1 MLASPFY
8 LHTWKKFVD
17 EGVLDS
23 NRINE
28 RISESWHRCKQAN
41 VNPHMNKGQKILSS
55 NFFQDQK
62 KKSEIF
68 LDIAIPQL
76 QNMRRTIDELQMM
89 ALLIDPD
96 GYVLSLSGN
105 QQTLKRAKHINF
117 IEGVKWTEAAVGTNA
132 IGTALQIEEAIMIS
146 GTEHY
151 SVASHSWSCAA
162 APIHNDDGKLIGVL
176 DFSCPIEFSHPY
188 MLGMVTS
195 IAHAIERECS
205 IRVHQNELHLI
216 HRFLDVIDSDEQ
228 VVICNHRDVIVSA
241 SKKVR
246 ERVSNWSRMK
256 LEDLMQNGLKP
267 KLEVPIYSNDRM
279 IGKCIYVKENK
290 QGNVFSTS
298 PFINGVTFP
307 GVIGTSNAFQH
318 TLEEIKLVSPTD
330 ASVYVCGE
338 TGVGKEYVARA
349 IHENSSR
356 KNGPF
361 IAVNCGSLPK
371 ELMESELFG
380 YAEGAFTGA
389 RRQGYK
395 GKFEQA
401 DGGTIFLDEIG
412 EVPPEMQVALLRVL
426 QERIVTPI
434 GSSKEVPVNIR
445 IITATH
451 KDLLRL
457 VEEGKFRQDLYYRLH
472 VYPLYVPSLIERKED
487 IPYFI
492 QDFCR
497 RKNWNVVFPK
507 NICNQLS
514 QHAWPGNIRELLN
527 VLERIYILSQGREI
541 CGKQI
546 SFLLQT
552 MMGNQNQLELQ
563 AENKT
568 EHTLNFREKIQRD
581 SMIEALEKTN
591 GNVSLASKLLD
602 VPRSTFYK
610 RMQKYKLKS
619 RFL

>member
-8 LHTWKKFVD
+8 LHTWKKFID

-23 NRINE
+23 NRMNE

-55 NFFQDQK
+55 NIFQDQK

-76 QNMRRTIDELQMM
+76 QNMRKTIDELQMM

-256 LEDLMQNGLKP
+256 LEDLMQHGLKP
-267 KLEVPIYSNDRM
+267 KLEVPVYSNDRM
-279 IGKCIYVKENK
+279 IGKCIYVQENK
-290 QGNVFSTS
+290 QGNLFSAS
-298 PFINGVTFP
+298 PFINGITFP

-349 IHENSSR
+349 IHENSPR

-426 QERIVTPI
+426 QERTVTPI

-492 QDFCR
+492 QDFCE

-507 NICNQLS
+507 SICNQFS
-514 QHAWPGNIRELLN
+514 QHTWPGNIRELLN

-541 CGKQI
+541 CEKQI

-552 MMGNQNQLELQ
+552 MMGNQHQLALQ
-563 AENKT
+563 TENKT

-591 GNVSLASKLLD
+591 GNVSLAAKLLD

-610 RMQKYKLKS
+610 RMQKYKL
-619 RFL
+619 

>member
-28 RISESWHRCKQAN
+28 RISESWYRCKQAN

-55 NFFQDQK
+55 NIFQDQK

-68 LDIAIPQL
+68 LDIAIPQI
-76 QNMRRTIDELQMM
+76 QNMRKTIDELQMM

-132 IGTALQIEEAIMIS
+132 IGTALEIEEAIMIS

-162 APIHNDDGKLIGVL
+162 SPIHNDDGKLIGVL

-241 SKKVR
+241 SKRVR
-246 ERVSNWSRMK
+246 ERVCNWSRMK
-256 LEDLMQNGLKP
+256 LEDLIYNGLKS
-267 KLEVPIYSNDRM
+267 KLEVPVYSNDRM
-279 IGKCIYVKENK
+279 IGKCIYLKENK
-290 QGNVFSTS
+290 QANLFSNF
-298 PFINGVTFP
+298 PFINGITFP
-307 GVIGTSNAFQH
+307 GVIGTSSVFQH

-349 IHENSSR
+349 IHENSLR

-412 EVPPEMQVALLRVL
+412 EVPPEMQVTLLRVL
-426 QERIVTPI
+426 QERTVTPI

-492 QDFCR
+492 QHFCE
-497 RKNWNVVFPK
+497 RKDWNVVFPK
-507 NICNQLS
+507 SICNQFS
-514 QHAWPGNIRELLN
+514 QHTWPGNIRELLN

-541 CGKQI
+541 CEKQI

-552 MMGNQNQLELQ
+552 MMGNQHQLELQ

-591 GNVSLASKLLD
+591 GNVSLAAKLLD

-610 RMQKYKLKS
+610 RMQKFRL
-619 RFL
+619 

>member
-8 LHTWKKFVD
+8 LHTWKKFID

-28 RISESWHRCKQAN
+28 RISESWYRCKQAN
-41 VNPHMNKGQKILSS
+41 VNPHMSKGQKISSS
-55 NFFQDQK
+55 NFFQEQK

-68 LDIAIPQL
+68 LDIALPQI
-76 QNMRRTIDELQMM
+76 QNMRKTIDELQMM

-105 QQTLKRAKHINF
+105 KQTLKRAKHINF

-132 IGTALQIEEAIMIS
+132 IGTALEIEEAIMIS

-151 SVASHSWSCAA
+151 SVVSHSWSCAA

-176 DFSCPIEFSHPY
+176 NFSCPIEFSHPY

-195 IAHAIERECS
+195 MAHAIERECS

-241 SKKVR
+241 SKSVR
-246 ERVSNWSRMK
+246 ERINNWSRMK
-256 LEDLMQNGLKP
+256 LEELMHHGLET
-267 KLEVPIYSNDRM
+267 KLEIPVYSNERM
-279 IGKCIYVKENK
+279 IGKCMYLKENK
-290 QGNVFSTS
+290 QMNTYSALTFIKGITFS
-298 PFINGVTFP
+298 GVT
-307 GVIGTSNAFQH
+307 GTSRAFQH

-349 IHENSSR
+349 IHENSPR
-356 KNGPF
+356 KDGPF

-401 DGGTIFLDEIG
+401 NGGTLFLDEIG

-426 QERIVTPI
+426 QERTITPI
-434 GSSKEVPVNIR
+434 GSSKLVPVNIR

-492 QDFCR
+492 QHFCE

-507 NICNQLS
+507 SIYNQFL
-514 QHAWPGNIRELLN
+514 QHTWPGNIRELVN

-541 CGKQI
+541 CEKQVA
-546 SFLLQT
+546 FLLQT
-552 MMGNQNQLELQ
+552 MRGNQQQLELQ
-563 AENKT
+563 VENKT
-568 EHTLNFREKIQRD
+568 EHTLHFREKIQRD
-581 SMIEALEKTN
+581 SMIEALQKTN
-591 GNVSLASKLLD
+591 GNVSLAAKLLN

-610 RMQKYKLKS
+610 RMQKYKL
-619 RFL
+619 

>member
-23 NRINE
+23 NRMNE

-55 NFFQDQK
+55 NIFQDQK
-62 KKSEIF
+62 KKSQIF

-76 QNMRRTIDELQMM
+76 QNMRKTIDELQMM

-188 MLGMVTS
+188 MLGIVAS
-195 IAHAIERECS
+195 IAHVIERECS

-256 LEDLMQNGLKP
+256 LEDLMQHGLKP
-267 KLEVPIYSNDRM
+267 KLEVPVYSNDRM
-279 IGKCIYVKENK
+279 IGKCIYVQENK
-290 QGNVFSTS
+290 QGNLFSTY
-298 PFINGVTFP
+298 PFINGITFP
-307 GVIGTSNAFQH
+307 GVIGTSSVFQH

-349 IHENSSR
+349 IHENSPR

-426 QERIVTPI
+426 QERTVTPI

-457 VEEGKFRQDLYYRLH
+457 VEDGKFRQDLYYRLH

-492 QDFCR
+492 QHFCE
-497 RKNWNVVFPK
+497 RKDWNVVFPK
-507 NICNQLS
+507 SICNQFS
-514 QHAWPGNIRELLN
+514 QHTWPGNIRELLN

-541 CGKQI
+541 CEKQI

-552 MMGNQNQLELQ
+552 MMGNQHQLELQ

-591 GNVSLASKLLD
+591 GNVSLAAKLLD

-610 RMQKYKLKS
+610 RMQKFRL
-619 RFL
+619 

>member
-8 LHTWKKFVD
+8 LHAWKKFVN

-23 NRINE
+23 NRINQ

-41 VNPHMNKGQKILSS
+41 VNPHMNKGQKVLSS
-55 NFFQDQK
+55 NIFREQK

-68 LDIAIPQL
+68 LDIALPQI
-76 QNMRRTIDELQMM
+76 QNLRKTIDELQMM
-89 ALLIDPD
+89 ALLIDSD

-105 QQTLKRAKHINF
+105 KQTLKRAKHINF

-132 IGTALQIEEAIMIS
+132 IGTALEIEEAIMIS

-162 APIHNDDGKLIGVL
+162 APIHNDDGKLIGIL

-241 SKKVR
+241 SKSVR
-246 ERVSNWSRMK
+246 ERVTNWSRMK
-256 LEDLMQNGLKP
+256 LEDLVHHGLET
-267 KLEVPIYSNDRM
+267 KLEIPVYSNERM
-279 IGKCIYVKENK
+279 IGKCMYLKENK
-290 QGNVFSTS
+290 QMNTYSAFT
-298 PFINGVTFP
+298 FIKGITFP
-307 GVIGTSNAFQH
+307 GVTGTSKAFQH

-330 ASVYVCGE
+330 VSVYVCGE

-349 IHENSSR
+349 IHENSPR
-356 KNGPF
+356 KDGPF

-371 ELMESELFG
+371 ELIESELFG

-401 DGGTIFLDEIG
+401 NGGTLFLDEIG

-426 QERIVTPI
+426 QERTITPI

-492 QDFCR
+492 QHFCEQ
-497 RKNWNVVFPK
+497 KNWNVVFPK
-507 NICNQLS
+507 SICNQFL
-514 QHAWPGNIRELLN
+514 QHTWPGNIRELVN
-527 VLERIYILSQGREI
+527 ALERIYILSQGREI
-541 CGKQI
+541 CEKQVA
-546 SFLLQT
+546 LLIQT
-552 MMGNQNQLELQ
+552 MMGNQQQLELQ
-563 AENKT
+563 VKNKT
-568 EHTLNFREKIQRD
+568 EHTLNFREKIKRD
-581 SMIEALEKTN
+581 SMIEALQKTN
-591 GNVSLASKLLD
+591 GNVSLAAKLLD

-610 RMQKYKLKS
+610 RMQKYKL
-619 RFL
+619 

>member
-8 LHTWKKFVD
+8 LHTWKKFVN

-23 NRINE
+23 NRINQ

-55 NFFQDQK
+55 NIFQEQK

-68 LDIAIPQL
+68 LDIALPQI
-76 QNMRRTIDELQMM
+76 QNMRKTIDELQMM

-105 QQTLKRAKHINF
+105 KQTLKRAKHINF
-117 IEGVKWTEAAVGTNA
+117 IEGVKWTESAVGTNA
-132 IGTALQIEEAIMIS
+132 IGTALEIEEAIMIS

-151 SVASHSWSCAA
+151 TVASHSWSCAA

-241 SKKVR
+241 SKSVR
-246 ERVSNWSRMK
+246 ERINNWSRMK
-256 LEDLMQNGLKP
+256 LEELMHHGLET
-267 KLEVPIYSNDRM
+267 KLEIPVYSNERM
-279 IGKCIYVKENK
+279 IGKCMYLKENK
-290 QGNVFSTS
+290 QMNTYSALTFIKGITFS
-298 PFINGVTFP
+298 GVT
-307 GVIGTSNAFQH
+307 GTSRAFQH

-349 IHENSSR
+349 IHENSPR
-356 KNGPF
+356 KDGPF

-380 YAEGAFTGA
+380 YTEGAFTGA

-401 DGGTIFLDEIG
+401 NGGTLFLDEIG

-426 QERIVTPI
+426 QERTITPI
-434 GSSKEVPVNIR
+434 GSSKLVPVNIR

-492 QDFCR
+492 QHFCE

-507 NICNQLS
+507 SIYNQFL
-514 QHAWPGNIRELLN
+514 QHTWPGNIRELVN

-541 CGKQI
+541 CEKQVA
-546 SFLLQT
+546 FLLQT
-552 MMGNQNQLELQ
+552 MRGNQQQLELQ
-563 AENKT
+563 VENKT
-568 EHTLNFREKIQRD
+568 EHTLNFRKKIQRD
-581 SMIEALEKTN
+581 SMIEALQKTN
-591 GNVSLASKLLD
+591 GNVSLAAKLLN

-610 RMQKYKLKS
+610 RMQKYKL
-619 RFL
+619 

>member
-23 NRINE
+23 KRMNE

-55 NFFQDQK
+55 NIFQDQK

-76 QNMRRTIDELQMM
+76 QNMRKTIDELQMM

-216 HRFLDVIDSDEQ
+216 HRYLNVIDSDEQ

-256 LEDLMQNGLKP
+256 LEDLMQHGLKP
-267 KLEVPIYSNDRM
+267 KLEVPVYSNDRM
-279 IGKCIYVKENK
+279 IGKCIYVQENK

-298 PFINGVTFP
+298 TFINGITFP

-349 IHENSSR
+349 IHENSPR

-389 RRQGYK
+389 RRRGYK

-426 QERIVTPI
+426 QERTVTPI

-492 QDFCR
+492 QDFCE

-507 NICNQLS
+507 SICNQFS
-514 QHAWPGNIRELLN
+514 QHKWPGNIRELLN
-527 VLERIYILSQGREI
+527 VLERIYILSQGSEI
-541 CGKQI
+541 CEKQI

-552 MMGNQNQLELQ
+552 MMGNPHQLALQ

-591 GNVSLASKLLD
+591 GNVSLAAKLLD

-610 RMQKYKLKS
+610 RMQKYKL
-619 RFL
+619 

>member
-28 RISESWHRCKQAN
+28 RISESWYRCKQAN

-55 NFFQDQK
+55 NIFQDQK

-68 LDIAIPQL
+68 LDIAIPHI
-76 QNMRRTIDELQMM
+76 QNMRKTIDELQMM

-105 QQTLKRAKHINF
+105 KQTLQRAKQINF

-132 IGTALQIEEAIMIS
+132 IGTALEIEEAIMIS

-241 SKKVR
+241 SKRVR
-246 ERVSNWSRMK
+246 ERVCNWSRMK
-256 LEDLMQNGLKP
+256 LADLMHYGLKT
-267 KLEVPIYSNDRM
+267 KLEVPVYSNNRM

-290 QGNVFSTS
+290 QVKSFSTS
-298 PFINGVTFP
+298 PFINGITFP
-307 GVIGTSNAFQH
+307 GVIGTSSAFQH

-349 IHENSSR
+349 IHENSPR

-412 EVPPEMQVALLRVL
+412 EVPPEMQIALLRVL
-426 QERIVTPI
+426 QERTVTPI

-492 QDFCR
+492 QQFCE
-497 RKNWNVVFPK
+497 RKNWNIVFPK
-507 NICNQLS
+507 SICNQFAL
-514 QHAWPGNIRELLN
+514 HTWPGNIRELLN

-541 CGKQI
+541 CEKQI

-552 MMGNQNQLELQ
+552 MMGNQHQLELQ
-563 AENKT
+563 TENKT
-568 EHTLNFREKIQRD
+568 ENTLNFREKIQRD

-591 GNVSLASKLLD
+591 GNVSLAAKLLD

-610 RMQKYKLKS
+610 RMQKYKL
-619 RFL
+619 

>member
-8 LHTWKKFVD
+8 LHTWKKFID
-17 EGVLDS
+17 EGVFDS

-28 RISESWHRCKQAN
+28 RISESWHRCRQAN
-41 VNPHMNKGQKILSS
+41 VNPYMNKGQKILSS
-55 NFFQDQK
+55 NVFQEQK

-68 LDIAIPQL
+68 LDIALPQI
-76 QNMRRTIDELQMM
+76 QNMRKTIDELQMI

-105 QQTLKRAKHINF
+105 KQTLKRAKHINF

-132 IGTALQIEEAIMIS
+132 IGTALEIEEAIMIS

-241 SKKVR
+241 SKSVR
-246 ERVSNWSRMK
+246 ERINNWSRMK
-256 LEDLMQNGLKP
+256 LEELMHHGLET
-267 KLEVPIYSNDRM
+267 KLEIPVYSNERM
-279 IGKCIYVKENK
+279 IGKCMYLKKNK
-290 QGNVFSTS
+290 QINTYSAFAFIKGITFS
-298 PFINGVTFP
+298 GVT
-307 GVIGTSNAFQH
+307 GTSKAFQH

-349 IHENSSR
+349 IHENSPR
-356 KNGPF
+356 KDGPF

-380 YAEGAFTGA
+380 YVEGAFTGA

-401 DGGTIFLDEIG
+401 HGGTLFLDEIG

-426 QERIVTPI
+426 QERTITPI

-487 IPYFI
+487 ISYFI
-492 QDFCR
+492 QHFCE

-507 NICNQLS
+507 SICNQFL
-514 QHAWPGNIRELLN
+514 QHTWPGNIRELVN

-541 CGKQI
+541 CEKQVA
-546 SFLLQT
+546 FLLQT
-552 MMGNQNQLELQ
+552 MMGNQQQLELQ
-563 AENKT
+563 VENKT
-568 EHTLNFREKIQRD
+568 EHPLNFREKIQRD
-581 SMIEALEKTN
+581 SMIEVLQKTN
-591 GNVSLASKLLD
+591 GNVSLAAKLLD

-610 RMQKYKLKS
+610 RMQKYKL
-619 RFL
+619 

>member
-28 RISESWHRCKQAN
+28 RISESWYRCKQAN

-55 NFFQDQK
+55 NIFQDQK
-62 KKSEIF
+62 RKSEIF
-68 LDIAIPQL
+68 LDIAIPQI
-76 QNMRRTIDELQMM
+76 QNMRKTIDELQMM

-132 IGTALQIEEAIMIS
+132 IGTALEIEEAIMIS

-162 APIHNDDGKLIGVL
+162 SPIHNDDGKLIGVL

-241 SKKVR
+241 SKRVR
-246 ERVSNWSRMK
+246 ERVCNWSRMK
-256 LEDLMQNGLKP
+256 LEDLIHNGLKS
-267 KLEVPIYSNDRM
+267 KLEVPVYSNDRM
-279 IGKCIYVKENK
+279 IGKCIYLKENK
-290 QGNVFSTS
+290 QANLFSNF
-298 PFINGVTFP
+298 PFINGITFP
-307 GVIGTSNAFQH
+307 GVIGTSSVFQH

-349 IHENSSR
+349 IHENSPR

-412 EVPPEMQVALLRVL
+412 KVPPEMQVALLRVL
-426 QERIVTPI
+426 QERTVTPI

-492 QDFCR
+492 QHFCE
-497 RKNWNVVFPK
+497 RKDWNVVFPK
-507 NICNQLS
+507 SICNQFS
-514 QHAWPGNIRELLN
+514 QHTWPGNIRELLN

-541 CGKQI
+541 CEKQI

-552 MMGNQNQLELQ
+552 MMGNQHQLELQ

-591 GNVSLASKLLD
+591 GNVSLAAKLLD

-610 RMQKYKLKS
+610 RMQKFRL
-619 RFL
+619 

>member
-8 LHTWKKFVD
+8 LHTWKKFVN

-23 NRINE
+23 NRINQ

-55 NFFQDQK
+55 NIFQEQK

-68 LDIAIPQL
+68 LDIALPQI
-76 QNMRRTIDELQMM
+76 QNMRKTIDELQMM

-105 QQTLKRAKHINF
+105 KQTLKRAKHINF
-117 IEGVKWTEAAVGTNA
+117 IEGVKWTESAVGTNA
-132 IGTALQIEEAIMIS
+132 IGTALEIEEAIMIS

-151 SVASHSWSCAA
+151 TVASHSWSCAA
-162 APIHNDDGKLIGVL
+162 APIHNDDGKLIGIL

-228 VVICNHRDVIVSA
+228 VVICNHRDVIISA
-241 SKKVR
+241 SKSVR
-246 ERVSNWSRMK
+246 ERINNWSRMK
-256 LEDLMQNGLKP
+256 LEELMHHGLET
-267 KLEVPIYSNDRM
+267 KLEIPVYSNERM
-279 IGKCIYVKENK
+279 IGKCMYLKENK
-290 QGNVFSTS
+290 QMNTYSALTFIKGITFS
-298 PFINGVTFP
+298 GVT
-307 GVIGTSNAFQH
+307 GTSRAFQH

-349 IHENSSR
+349 IHENSPR
-356 KNGPF
+356 KDGPF

-389 RRQGYK
+389 RHQGYK

-401 DGGTIFLDEIG
+401 NGGTLFLDEIG

-426 QERIVTPI
+426 QERTITPI
-434 GSSKEVPVNIR
+434 GSSKLVPVNIR

-492 QDFCR
+492 QHFCE

-507 NICNQLS
+507 SIYNQFL
-514 QHAWPGNIRELLN
+514 QHTWPGNIRELVN

-541 CGKQI
+541 CEKQVA
-546 SFLLQT
+546 FLLQT
-552 MMGNQNQLELQ
+552 MRGNQQQLELQ
-563 AENKT
+563 VENKT
-568 EHTLNFREKIQRD
+568 EHTLNFRKKIQRD
-581 SMIEALEKTN
+581 SMIEALQKTN
-591 GNVSLASKLLD
+591 GNVSLAAKLLN

-610 RMQKYKLKS
+610 RMQKYKL
-619 RFL
+619 

>member
-8 LHTWKKFVD
+8 LHTWKKFVN

-23 NRINE
+23 NRINQ

-41 VNPHMNKGQKILSS
+41 VNPHMNKGQKVLSS
-55 NFFQDQK
+55 NIFREQK

-68 LDIAIPQL
+68 LDIALPQI
-76 QNMRRTIDELQMM
+76 QNMRKTIDELQMM
-89 ALLIDPD
+89 PLLIDPD

-105 QQTLKRAKHINF
+105 KQTLKRAKHINF

-132 IGTALQIEEAIMIS
+132 IGTALEIEEAIMIS

-195 IAHAIERECS
+195 IVHAIERECS

-241 SKKVR
+241 SKSVR
-246 ERVSNWSRMK
+246 ERVTNWSRMK
-256 LEDLMQNGLKP
+256 LEELVHHGLET
-267 KLEVPIYSNDRM
+267 KLEIPVYSNERM
-279 IGKCIYVKENK
+279 IGKCMYLKENK
-290 QGNVFSTS
+290 QMNTYSAFT
-298 PFINGVTFP
+298 FIKGITFP
-307 GVIGTSNAFQH
+307 GVTGTSKAFQH
-318 TLEEIKLVSPTD
+318 TLEEIKLVSLTD

-349 IHENSSR
+349 IHENSPR
-356 KNGPF
+356 KDGPF

-401 DGGTIFLDEIG
+401 NGGTLFLDEIG

-426 QERIVTPI
+426 QERTITPI

-492 QDFCR
+492 QHFCE

-507 NICNQLS
+507 SICNQFL
-514 QHAWPGNIRELLN
+514 QHTWPGNIRELVN
-527 VLERIYILSQGREI
+527 ALERIYILSQGREI
-541 CGKQI
+541 CEKQVA
-546 SFLLQT
+546 FLIQT
-552 MMGNQNQLELQ
+552 MMGNQQQLELQ
-563 AENKT
+563 VENKT

-581 SMIEALEKTN
+581 SMIEALQKTN
-591 GNVSLASKLLD
+591 GNVSLAAKLLD

-610 RMQKYKLKS
+610 RMQKYKL
-619 RFL
+619 

>member
-1 MLASPFY
+1 
-8 LHTWKKFVD
+8 
-17 EGVLDS
+17 
-23 NRINE
+23 
-28 RISESWHRCKQAN
+28 
-41 VNPHMNKGQKILSS
+41 
-55 NFFQDQK
+55 
-62 KKSEIF
+62 
-68 LDIAIPQL
+68 
-76 QNMRRTIDELQMM
+76 
-89 ALLIDPD
+89 
-96 GYVLSLSGN
+96 
-105 QQTLKRAKHINF
+105 
-117 IEGVKWTEAAVGTNA
+117 
-132 IGTALQIEEAIMIS
+132 
-146 GTEHY
+146 TEHY
-151 SVASHSWSCAA
+151 SIASHSWSCAA

-241 SKKVR
+241 SKSVR

-267 KLEVPIYSNDRM
+267 KLEVPVYSKDRM

-298 PFINGVTFP
+298 PFINGITFP
-307 GVIGTSNAFQH
+307 GVIGTSNVFQH

-349 IHENSSR
+349 IHENSPR

-426 QERIVTPI
+426 QERTVTPI

-472 VYPLYVPSLIERKED
+472 VYPLYVPTLIERKED

-492 QDFCR
+492 KHFCEQ
-497 RKNWNVVFPK
+497 KNWNVVFPK
-507 NICNQLS
+507 SICNQFY
-514 QHAWPGNIRELLN
+514 QHTWPGNIRELIN
-527 VLERIYILSQGREI
+527 ALERIYILSQGREI
-541 CGKQI
+541 YEKQI

-552 MMGNQNQLELQ
+552 MIGNQHQLALQ
-563 AENKT
+563 VENKP

-591 GNVSLASKLLD
+591 GNVSLAAKLLD

-610 RMQKYKLKS
+610 RMQKYKL
-619 RFL
+619 

>member
-8 LHTWKKFVD
+8 LHTWKKFIN

-68 LDIAIPQL
+68 LDIAIPQI
-76 QNMRRTIDELQMM
+76 QNMRKTIDELQMM

-105 QQTLKRAKHINF
+105 KQTLKRAKHINF
-117 IEGVKWTEAAVGTNA
+117 IEGVKWTEEAVGTNA
-132 IGTALQIEEAIMIS
+132 IGTALEIEEAIMIS

-151 SVASHSWSCAA
+151 SVVSHSWSCAA

-188 MLGMVTS
+188 LLGMVTS

-241 SKKVR
+241 SKSVR
-246 ERVSNWSRMK
+246 ERINNWSRMK
-256 LEDLMQNGLKP
+256 LEELMHHGLET
-267 KLEVPIYSNDRM
+267 KLEIPVYSNERM
-279 IGKCIYVKENK
+279 IGKCMYLKENE
-290 QGNVFSTS
+290 QMNTYSALT
-298 PFINGVTFP
+298 FIKGITFP
-307 GVIGTSNAFQH
+307 GVTGTSRAFQH

-349 IHENSSR
+349 IHENSPR
-356 KNGPF
+356 KDGPF

-371 ELMESELFG
+371 ELIESELFG

-401 DGGTIFLDEIG
+401 NGGTLFLDEIG
-412 EVPPEMQVALLRVL
+412 EVPPEMQIALLRVL
-426 QERIVTPI
+426 QERTITPI

-492 QDFCR
+492 QHFCE

-507 NICNQLS
+507 SICNQFI
-514 QHAWPGNIRELLN
+514 QHTWPGNIRELVN
-527 VLERIYILSQGREI
+527 ALERIYILSQGREI
-541 CGKQI
+541 CEKQVA
-546 SFLLQT
+546 LLIQT
-552 MMGNQNQLELQ
+552 MMGNQQQLELQ
-563 AENKT
+563 VENKT

-581 SMIEALEKTN
+581 SMIEALQKTN
-591 GNVSLASKLLD
+591 GNVSLAAKLLD

-610 RMQKYKLKS
+610 RMQKYKL
-619 RFL
+619 

>member
-8 LHTWKKFVD
+8 LHTWKKFID
-17 EGVLDS
+17 KGVLDS

-55 NFFQDQK
+55 NIFQEQK

-68 LDIAIPQL
+68 LDIALPQI
-76 QNMRRTIDELQMM
+76 QNMRKTIDELQMM

-105 QQTLKRAKHINF
+105 KQTLKRAKHINF

-132 IGTALQIEEAIMIS
+132 IGTALEIEEAIMIS

-241 SKKVR
+241 SKSVR
-246 ERVSNWSRMK
+246 ERVTNWSRMK
-256 LEDLMQNGLKP
+256 LEDLMRYGLET
-267 KLEVPIYSNDRM
+267 KLEIPVYSNERM
-279 IGKCIYVKENK
+279 IGKCMYLKENK
-290 QGNVFSTS
+290 QMNTYSAFTFIKGITFS
-298 PFINGVTFP
+298 GVT
-307 GVIGTSNAFQH
+307 GTSKAFQH

-349 IHENSSR
+349 IHENSPR
-356 KNGPF
+356 KDGPF

-401 DGGTIFLDEIG
+401 NGGTLFLDEIG
-412 EVPPEMQVALLRVL
+412 EVPSEMQVALLRVL
-426 QERIVTPI
+426 QERTITPI

-472 VYPLYVPSLIERKED
+472 VYPLYVPSLLERKED

-492 QDFCR
+492 QHFCE

-507 NICNQLS
+507 SICNQFL
-514 QHAWPGNIRELLN
+514 QHTWPGNIRELVN

-541 CGKQI
+541 CEKQVA
-546 SFLLQT
+546 FLLQT
-552 MMGNQNQLELQ
+552 MMGNQQQLELQ
-563 AENKT
+563 VEIKT

-581 SMIEALEKTN
+581 SMIEALQKTN
-591 GNVSLASKLLD
+591 GNVSLAVKLLD

-610 RMQKYKLKS
+610 RMQKFNL
-619 RFL
+619 

>member
-8 LHTWKKFVD
+8 LHTWKKFVN

-23 NRINE
+23 NRINQ

-41 VNPHMNKGQKILSS
+41 VNPHMNKGQKVLSS
-55 NFFQDQK
+55 NIFREQK

-68 LDIAIPQL
+68 LDIALPQI
-76 QNMRRTIDELQMM
+76 QNMRKTIDELQMM

-105 QQTLKRAKHINF
+105 KQTLKRAKHINF

-132 IGTALQIEEAIMIS
+132 IGTALEIEEAIMIS

-151 SVASHSWSCAA
+151 SVVSHSWSCAA
-162 APIHNDDGKLIGVL
+162 APIHNDDGKLIGIL

-241 SKKVR
+241 SKSVR
-246 ERVSNWSRMK
+246 ERVTNWSRMK
-256 LEDLMQNGLKP
+256 LEDLVHHGLET
-267 KLEVPIYSNDRM
+267 KLEIPVYSNERM
-279 IGKCIYVKENK
+279 IGKCMYLKENK
-290 QGNVFSTS
+290 QMNTYSAFT
-298 PFINGVTFP
+298 FIKGITFP
-307 GVIGTSNAFQH
+307 GVTGTSKAFQH

-349 IHENSSR
+349 IHENSPR
-356 KNGPF
+356 KDGPF

-401 DGGTIFLDEIG
+401 NGGTLFLDEIG

-426 QERIVTPI
+426 QERTITPI

-492 QDFCR
+492 QHFCE

-507 NICNQLS
+507 SICNQFL
-514 QHAWPGNIRELLN
+514 QHTWPGNIRELVN
-527 VLERIYILSQGREI
+527 ALERIYILSQGREI
-541 CGKQI
+541 CEKQVA
-546 SFLLQT
+546 FLIQT
-552 MMGNQNQLELQ
+552 MMGNQQQLELQ
-563 AENKT
+563 VENKT

-591 GNVSLASKLLD
+591 GNVSLAAKLLN

-610 RMQKYKLKS
+610 RMQKYKL
-619 RFL
+619 

>member
-8 LHTWKKFVD
+8 LHTWKKFID

-55 NFFQDQK
+55 HIFREQK
-62 KKSEIF
+62 KKGEIF
-68 LDIAIPQL
+68 LDIALPQI
-76 QNMRRTIDELQMM
+76 QNMRKTIDELQMM

-105 QQTLKRAKHINF
+105 KQTLKRAKHINF

-132 IGTALQIEEAIMIS
+132 IGTALEIEEAIMIS

-241 SKKVR
+241 SKSVR
-246 ERVSNWSRMK
+246 ERVTNWSRMK
-256 LEDLMQNGLKP
+256 LEDLVHHGLET
-267 KLEVPIYSNDRM
+267 KLEIPVYSNERM
-279 IGKCIYVKENK
+279 IGKCMYLKENK
-290 QGNVFSTS
+290 QMNTYSAFT
-298 PFINGVTFP
+298 FIKGITFP
-307 GVIGTSNAFQH
+307 GVTGTSKAFQH

-330 ASVYVCGE
+330 VSVYVCGE

-349 IHENSSR
+349 IHENSPR
-356 KNGPF
+356 KDGPF

-371 ELMESELFG
+371 ELIESELFG

-401 DGGTIFLDEIG
+401 NGGTLFLDEIG

-426 QERIVTPI
+426 QERTITPI

-492 QDFCR
+492 QHFCEQ
-497 RKNWNVVFPK
+497 KNWNVVFPK
-507 NICNQLS
+507 SICNQFL
-514 QHAWPGNIRELLN
+514 QHTWPGNIRELVN
-527 VLERIYILSQGREI
+527 ALERIYILSQGREI
-541 CGKQI
+541 CEKQVA
-546 SFLLQT
+546 LLIQT
-552 MMGNQNQLELQ
+552 MMGNQQQLELQ
-563 AENKT
+563 VENKT

-581 SMIEALEKTN
+581 SMVEALQKTN
-591 GNVSLASKLLD
+591 GNVSLAAKLLD

-610 RMQKYKLKS
+610 RMQKYKL
-619 RFL
+619 

>member
-8 LHTWKKFVD
+8 LHTWKKFVN

-23 NRINE
+23 NRINQ

-55 NFFQDQK
+55 NIFQEQK

-68 LDIAIPQL
+68 LDIALPQI
-76 QNMRRTIDELQMM
+76 QNMRKTIDELQMM

-105 QQTLKRAKHINF
+105 KQTLKRAKHINF
-117 IEGVKWTEAAVGTNA
+117 IEGVKWTESAVGTNA
-132 IGTALQIEEAIMIS
+132 IGTALEIEEAIMIS
-146 GTEHY
+146 GAEHY
-151 SVASHSWSCAA
+151 TVASHSWSCAA

-241 SKKVR
+241 SKSVR
-246 ERVSNWSRMK
+246 ERINNWSRMK
-256 LEDLMQNGLKP
+256 LEELMHHGLET
-267 KLEVPIYSNDRM
+267 KLEIPVYSNERM
-279 IGKCIYVKENK
+279 IGKCMYLKENK
-290 QGNVFSTS
+290 QMNTYSTFT
-298 PFINGVTFP
+298 FIKGITFP
-307 GVIGTSNAFQH
+307 GVTGTSRAFQH

-349 IHENSSR
+349 IHENSPR
-356 KNGPF
+356 KDGPF

-401 DGGTIFLDEIG
+401 NGGTLFLDEIG

-426 QERIVTPI
+426 QERTITPI
-434 GSSKEVPVNIR
+434 GSSKLVPVNIR

-492 QDFCR
+492 QHFCEQ
-497 RKNWNVVFPK
+497 KNWNVVFPK
-507 NICNQLS
+507 SIYNQFL
-514 QHAWPGNIRELLN
+514 QHTWPGNIRELVN

-541 CGKQI
+541 CEKQVD
-546 SFLLQT
+546 FLLQT
-552 MMGNQNQLELQ
+552 MRGNQQQLELQ
-563 AENKT
+563 VENKT
-568 EHTLNFREKIQRD
+568 EHTLHFREKIQRD
-581 SMIEALEKTN
+581 SMIEALQKTN
-591 GNVSLASKLLD
+591 GNVSLAAKLLN

-610 RMQKYKLKS
+610 RMQKYKL
-619 RFL
+619 

>member
-8 LHTWKKFVD
+8 LHTWKKFVN

-23 NRINE
+23 NRINQ

-55 NFFQDQK
+55 NIFQEQK

-68 LDIAIPQL
+68 LDIALPQI
-76 QNMRRTIDELQMM
+76 QNMRKTIDELQMM

-105 QQTLKRAKHINF
+105 KQTLKRAKHINF
-117 IEGVKWTEAAVGTNA
+117 IEGVKWTESAVGTNA
-132 IGTALQIEEAIMIS
+132 IGTALEIEEAIMIS

-151 SVASHSWSCAA
+151 TVASHSWSCAA

-176 DFSCPIEFSHPY
+176 DFSCPIEFLHPY

-228 VVICNHRDVIVSA
+228 VVICNHRDVIISA
-241 SKKVR
+241 SKSVR
-246 ERVSNWSRMK
+246 ERINNWSRMK
-256 LEDLMQNGLKP
+256 LEELMHHGLET
-267 KLEVPIYSNDRM
+267 KLEIPVYSNERI
-279 IGKCIYVKENK
+279 IGKCMYLKENK
-290 QGNVFSTS
+290 QMNTYSALTFIKGITFS
-298 PFINGVTFP
+298 GVT
-307 GVIGTSNAFQH
+307 GTSRAFQH

-330 ASVYVCGE
+330 ATVYVCGE

-349 IHENSSR
+349 IHENSPR
-356 KNGPF
+356 KDGPF

-401 DGGTIFLDEIG
+401 NGGTLFLDEIG

-426 QERIVTPI
+426 QERTITPI
-434 GSSKEVPVNIR
+434 GSSKLVPVNIR

-492 QDFCR
+492 QHFCE

-507 NICNQLS
+507 SIYNQFL
-514 QHAWPGNIRELLN
+514 QHTWPGNIRELVN

-541 CGKQI
+541 CEKQVA
-546 SFLLQT
+546 FLLQT
-552 MMGNQNQLELQ
+552 MRGNQQQLELQ
-563 AENKT
+563 VENKT
-568 EHTLNFREKIQRD
+568 EHTLNFRKKIQRD
-581 SMIEALEKTN
+581 SMIEALQKTN
-591 GNVSLASKLLD
+591 GNVSLAAKLLN

-610 RMQKYKLKS
+610 RMQKYKL
-619 RFL
+619 

>member
-28 RISESWHRCKQAN
+28 RISESWYRCKQAN

-55 NFFQDQK
+55 NIFQDQK

-68 LDIAIPQL
+68 LDIAIPQI
-76 QNMRRTIDELQMM
+76 QNMRKTIDELQMM

-105 QQTLKRAKHINF
+105 KQTLQRAKHINF
-117 IEGVKWTEAAVGTNA
+117 VEGVKWTEAAVGTNA
-132 IGTALQIEEAIMIS
+132 IGTALEIEEAIMIS

-205 IRVHQNELHLI
+205 IRVHQNELQLI

-241 SKKVR
+241 SKRVR
-246 ERVSNWSRMK
+246 ERVCNWSRMK
-256 LEDLMQNGLKP
+256 LADLMHYGLKT
-267 KLEVPIYSNDRM
+267 KLEVPVYSNNRM

-290 QGNVFSTS
+290 QGNLFSTV
-298 PFINGVTFP
+298 PLINGITFP
-307 GVIGTSNAFQH
+307 GVIGTSSAFQH

-349 IHENSSR
+349 IHENSPR
-356 KNGPF
+356 KDGPF

-426 QERIVTPI
+426 QERTVTPI

-472 VYPLYVPSLIERKED
+472 VYPLYVPTLIERKED

-492 QDFCR
+492 KHFCEQ
-497 RKNWNVVFPK
+497 KNWNVVFPK
-507 NICNQLS
+507 SICNQFY
-514 QHAWPGNIRELLN
+514 QHTWPGNIRELLN
-527 VLERIYILSQGREI
+527 VLERIYILSQGQEI
-541 CGKQI
+541 CEKQI

-552 MMGNQNQLELQ
+552 MMGNQHQLALQ
-563 AENKT
+563 AENKI
-568 EHTLNFREKIQRD
+568 ENTLNFRERIQRD

-591 GNVSLASKLLD
+591 GNVSLAAKLLD

-610 RMQKYKLKS
+610 RMQKYKL
-619 RFL
+619 

>member
-17 EGVLDS
+17 EGILDS
-23 NRINE
+23 DRMNQ

-41 VNPHMNKGQKILSS
+41 VNPHMNKGQNILTSVV
-55 NFFQDQK
+55 FQDQK
-62 KKSEIF
+62 QKSEIF
-68 LDIAIPQL
+68 LDIALPHL
-76 QNMRRTIDELQMM
+76 QNMKKTIDELQMM

-105 QQTLKRAKHINF
+105 KQTLKRAKHINF

-132 IGTALQIEEAIMIS
+132 IGTALAIEEAIMIT

-195 IAHAIERECS
+195 ITHAIERECS
-205 IRVHQNELHLI
+205 IQIHQNELHLI

-241 SKKVR
+241 SKSVR

-256 LEDLMQNGLKP
+256 LENLMQNGLKT
-267 KLEVPIYSNDRM
+267 KLEIPVYSNDRL
-279 IGKCIYVKENK
+279 IGKCIYLKGNK
-290 QGNVFSTS
+290 QTNLYSTFPLMKGIS
-298 PFINGVTFP
+298 FP
-307 GVIGTSNAFQH
+307 GVIGTSNLFQH

-349 IHENSSR
+349 IHENSPR
-356 KNGPF
+356 KGGPF

-401 DGGTIFLDEIG
+401 EGGTIFLDEIG
-412 EVPPEMQVALLRVL
+412 EVPPEMQIALLRVL

-434 GSSKEVPVNIR
+434 GSSKEIPVNIR
-445 IITATH
+445 VITATH

-457 VEEGKFRQDLYYRLH
+457 VEEGEFRQDLYYRLH
-472 VYPLYVPSLIERKED
+472 VYPIYVPSLSERKED

-492 QDFCR
+492 QDFCE
-497 RKNWNVVFPK
+497 RKQWNIQFPAS
-507 NICNQLS
+507 IIIQFT
-514 QHAWPGNIRELLN
+514 QHKWPGNIRELLN

-541 CGKQI
+541 CEKQI

-563 AENKT
+563 TENKE
-568 EHTLNFREKIQRD
+568 EHTLNFREKVQRD
-581 SMIEALEKTN
+581 SMMEALQKTN
-591 GNVSLASKLLD
+591 GNVSLAAKLLD

-610 RMQKYKLKS
+610 RMQKFKL
-619 RFL
+619 

>member
-55 NFFQDQK
+55 NIFQDQK

-76 QNMRRTIDELQMM
+76 QNMRKTIDELQMM

-256 LEDLMQNGLKP
+256 LEDLMQHGLKP
-267 KLEVPIYSNDRM
+267 KLEVPVYSNDRM

-298 PFINGVTFP
+298 PFINGITFP

-349 IHENSSR
+349 IHENSPR

-426 QERIVTPI
+426 QERTVTPI

-492 QDFCR
+492 QDFCE

-507 NICNQLS
+507 SICNQFS
-514 QHAWPGNIRELLN
+514 QHTWPGNIRELLN
-527 VLERIYILSQGREI
+527 VVERIYILSQGREI
-541 CGKQI
+541 CEKQI

-552 MMGNQNQLELQ
+552 MMENQHQLALQ
-563 AENKT
+563 TENKT

-591 GNVSLASKLLD
+591 GNVSLAAKLLD

-610 RMQKYKLKS
+610 RMQKYKL
-619 RFL
+619 

>member
-8 LHTWKKFVD
+8 LHTWKKFID
-17 EGVLDS
+17 EGVFDS

-28 RISESWHRCKQAN
+28 RISESWHRCRQAN
-41 VNPHMNKGQKILSS
+41 VNPYMNKGQKILSS

-68 LDIAIPQL
+68 LDIALPQI
-76 QNMRRTIDELQMM
+76 QNMRKTIDELQMM

-105 QQTLKRAKHINF
+105 KQTLKRAKHINF

-132 IGTALQIEEAIMIS
+132 IGTALEIEEAIMIS

-241 SKKVR
+241 SKSVR
-246 ERVSNWSRMK
+246 ERINNWSRMK
-256 LEDLMQNGLKP
+256 LEELMHHGLET
-267 KLEVPIYSNDRM
+267 KLEIPVYSNERM
-279 IGKCIYVKENK
+279 IGKCMYLKKNK
-290 QGNVFSTS
+290 QINTYSAFAFIKGITFS
-298 PFINGVTFP
+298 GVT
-307 GVIGTSNAFQH
+307 GTSKAFQH

-349 IHENSSR
+349 IHENSPR
-356 KNGPF
+356 KDGPF

-380 YAEGAFTGA
+380 YVEGAFTGA

-401 DGGTIFLDEIG
+401 HGGTLFLDEIG

-426 QERIVTPI
+426 QERTITPI

-487 IPYFI
+487 ISYFI
-492 QDFCR
+492 QHFCE

-507 NICNQLS
+507 SICNQFL
-514 QHAWPGNIRELLN
+514 QHTWPGNIRELVN

-541 CGKQI
+541 CEKQVA
-546 SFLLQT
+546 FLLQT
-552 MMGNQNQLELQ
+552 MMGNQQQLELQ
-563 AENKT
+563 VENKT
-568 EHTLNFREKIQRD
+568 EHPLNFREKIQRD
-581 SMIEALEKTN
+581 SMIEVLQKTN
-591 GNVSLASKLLD
+591 GNVSLAAKLLD

-610 RMQKYKLKS
+610 RMQKYKL
-619 RFL
+619 

>member
-8 LHTWKKFVD
+8 LHTWKKFVN

-23 NRINE
+23 NRINQ

-55 NFFQDQK
+55 NIFQEQK

-68 LDIAIPQL
+68 LDIALPQI
-76 QNMRRTIDELQMM
+76 QNMRKTIDELQMM

-105 QQTLKRAKHINF
+105 KQTLKRAKHINF
-117 IEGVKWTEAAVGTNA
+117 IEGVKWTESAVGTNA
-132 IGTALQIEEAIMIS
+132 IGTALEIEEAIMIS

-151 SVASHSWSCAA
+151 TVASHSWSCAA

-228 VVICNHRDVIVSA
+228 VVICNHRDVIISA
-241 SKKVR
+241 SKSVR
-246 ERVSNWSRMK
+246 ERINNWSRMK
-256 LEDLMQNGLKP
+256 LEELMHHGLET
-267 KLEVPIYSNDRM
+267 KLEIPVYSNERM
-279 IGKCIYVKENK
+279 NGKCMYLKENK
-290 QGNVFSTS
+290 QMNTYSALTFIKGITFS
-298 PFINGVTFP
+298 GVT
-307 GVIGTSNAFQH
+307 GTSRAFQH

-349 IHENSSR
+349 IHENSPR
-356 KNGPF
+356 KDGPF

-401 DGGTIFLDEIG
+401 NGGTLFLDEIG

-426 QERIVTPI
+426 QERTITPI
-434 GSSKEVPVNIR
+434 GSSKLVPVNIR

-492 QDFCR
+492 QHFCE

-507 NICNQLS
+507 SIYNQFL
-514 QHAWPGNIRELLN
+514 QHTWPGNIRELVN

-541 CGKQI
+541 CEKQVD
-546 SFLLQT
+546 FLLQT
-552 MMGNQNQLELQ
+552 MRGNQQQLELQ
-563 AENKT
+563 VENKT
-568 EHTLNFREKIQRD
+568 EHTLNFRKKIQRD
-581 SMIEALEKTN
+581 SMIEALQKTN
-591 GNVSLASKLLD
+591 GNVSLAAKLLN

-610 RMQKYKLKS
+610 RMQKYKL
-619 RFL
+619 

>member
-8 LHTWKKFVD
+8 LHTWKKFID
-17 EGVLDS
+17 EGVFDS

-28 RISESWHRCKQAN
+28 RISESWHRCRQAN
-41 VNPHMNKGQKILSS
+41 VNPYMNKGQKILSS
-55 NFFQDQK
+55 NVFQEQK

-68 LDIAIPQL
+68 LDIALPQI
-76 QNMRRTIDELQMM
+76 QNMRKTIDELQMM
-89 ALLIDPD
+89 ALLNDPD

-105 QQTLKRAKHINF
+105 KQTLKRAKHINF

-132 IGTALQIEEAIMIS
+132 IGTALEIEEAIMIS

-241 SKKVR
+241 SKSVR
-246 ERVSNWSRMK
+246 ERINNWSRMK
-256 LEDLMQNGLKP
+256 LEELMHHGLET
-267 KLEVPIYSNDRM
+267 KLEIPVYSNERM
-279 IGKCIYVKENK
+279 IGKCMYLKKNK
-290 QGNVFSTS
+290 QINTYSAFAFIKGITFS
-298 PFINGVTFP
+298 GVT
-307 GVIGTSNAFQH
+307 GTSKAFQH

-349 IHENSSR
+349 IHENSPR
-356 KNGPF
+356 KDGPF

-380 YAEGAFTGA
+380 YVEGAFTGA

-401 DGGTIFLDEIG
+401 HGGTLFLDEIG

-426 QERIVTPI
+426 QERTITPI

-487 IPYFI
+487 ISYFI
-492 QDFCR
+492 QHFCE

-507 NICNQLS
+507 SICNQFL
-514 QHAWPGNIRELLN
+514 QHTWPGNIRELVN

-541 CGKQI
+541 CEKQVA
-546 SFLLQT
+546 FLLQT
-552 MMGNQNQLELQ
+552 MMGNQQQLELQ
-563 AENKT
+563 VENKT
-568 EHTLNFREKIQRD
+568 EHPLNFREKIQRD
-581 SMIEALEKTN
+581 SMIEVLQKTN
-591 GNVSLASKLLD
+591 GNVSLAAKLLD

-610 RMQKYKLKS
+610 RMQKYKL
-619 RFL
+619 

>member
-8 LHTWKKFVD
+8 LHTWKKFVN

-23 NRINE
+23 NRINQ

-55 NFFQDQK
+55 NIFQEQK

-68 LDIAIPQL
+68 LDIALPQI
-76 QNMRRTIDELQMM
+76 QNMRKTIDELQMM

-105 QQTLKRAKHINF
+105 KQTLKRAKHINF
-117 IEGVKWTEAAVGTNA
+117 IEGVKWTESAVGTNA
-132 IGTALQIEEAIMIS
+132 IGTALEIEEAIMIS

-151 SVASHSWSCAA
+151 TVASHSWSCAA

-241 SKKVR
+241 SKSVR
-246 ERVSNWSRMK
+246 ERINNWSRMK
-256 LEDLMQNGLKP
+256 LEELMHHGLET
-267 KLEVPIYSNDRM
+267 KLEIPVYSNERM
-279 IGKCIYVKENK
+279 IGKCMYLKENK
-290 QGNVFSTS
+290 QMNTYSALTFIKGITFS
-298 PFINGVTFP
+298 GVT
-307 GVIGTSNAFQH
+307 GTSRAFQH

-349 IHENSSR
+349 IHENSPR
-356 KNGPF
+356 KDGPF

-401 DGGTIFLDEIG
+401 NGGTLFLDEIG

-426 QERIVTPI
+426 QERTITPI
-434 GSSKEVPVNIR
+434 GSSKLVPVNIR

-492 QDFCR
+492 QHFCEQ
-497 RKNWNVVFPK
+497 KNWNVVFPK
-507 NICNQLS
+507 SIYNQFL
-514 QHAWPGNIRELLN
+514 QHTWPGNIRELVN

-541 CGKQI
+541 CEKQVD
-546 SFLLQT
+546 FLLQT
-552 MMGNQNQLELQ
+552 MRGNQQQLELQ
-563 AENKT
+563 VENKT
-568 EHTLNFREKIQRD
+568 EHTLHFREKIQRD
-581 SMIEALEKTN
+581 SMIEALQKTN
-591 GNVSLASKLLD
+591 GNVSLAAKLLN
-602 VPRSTFYK
+602 VPRSTLYK
-610 RMQKYKLKS
+610 RMQKYKL
-619 RFL
+619 

>member
-28 RISESWHRCKQAN
+28 RISESWYRCKQAN

-55 NFFQDQK
+55 NIFQDQK

-68 LDIAIPQL
+68 LDIAIPQI
-76 QNMRRTIDELQMM
+76 QNMRKTIDELQMM

-105 QQTLKRAKHINF
+105 EQTLKRAKHINF

-132 IGTALQIEEAIMIS
+132 IGTALEIEEAIMIS

-267 KLEVPIYSNDRM
+267 KLEVPVYSNDRM

-298 PFINGVTFP
+298 PFINGITFP

-349 IHENSSR
+349 IHENSPR

-389 RRQGYK
+389 RRHGYK

-426 QERIVTPI
+426 QERTVTPI
-434 GSSKEVPVNIR
+434 GSSKEIPVNIR

-492 QDFCR
+492 QHFCE
-497 RKNWNVVFPK
+497 RKNWNVAFPK
-507 NICNQLS
+507 SICNQFS
-514 QHAWPGNIRELLN
+514 QHTWPGNIRELLN
-527 VLERIYILSQGREI
+527 ALERIYILSQGREI
-541 CGKQI
+541 CEKQI

-552 MMGNQNQLELQ
+552 MMRNQHQLELQ
-563 AENKT
+563 TENKT
-568 EHTLNFREKIQRD
+568 EDTLNFREKIQRD

-591 GNVSLASKLLD
+591 GNVSLAAKLLD

-610 RMQKYKLKS
+610 RMQKYKL
-619 RFL
+619 

>member
-8 LHTWKKFVD
+8 LHTWKKFVN

-23 NRINE
+23 NRINQ

-55 NFFQDQK
+55 NIFQEQK

-68 LDIAIPQL
+68 LDIALPQI
-76 QNMRRTIDELQMM
+76 QNMRKTIDELQMM

-105 QQTLKRAKHINF
+105 KQTLKRAKHINF
-117 IEGVKWTEAAVGTNA
+117 IEGVKWTESAVGTNA
-132 IGTALQIEEAIMIS
+132 IGTALEIEEAIMIS

-151 SVASHSWSCAA
+151 TVASHSWSCAA

-241 SKKVR
+241 SKSVR
-246 ERVSNWSRMK
+246 ERINNWSRMK
-256 LEDLMQNGLKP
+256 LEELMHLGLET
-267 KLEVPIYSNDRM
+267 KLEIPVYSNERM
-279 IGKCIYVKENK
+279 IGKCMYLKENK
-290 QGNVFSTS
+290 QMNTYSALTFIKGITFS
-298 PFINGVTFP
+298 GVT
-307 GVIGTSNAFQH
+307 GTSRAFQH

-349 IHENSSR
+349 IHENSPR
-356 KNGPF
+356 KDGPF

-401 DGGTIFLDEIG
+401 NGGTLFLDEIG

-426 QERIVTPI
+426 QERTITPI
-434 GSSKEVPVNIR
+434 GSSKLVPVNIR

-492 QDFCR
+492 QHFCEQ
-497 RKNWNVVFPK
+497 KNWNVVFPK
-507 NICNQLS
+507 SIYNQFL
-514 QHAWPGNIRELLN
+514 QHTWPGNIRELVN

-541 CGKQI
+541 CEKQVD
-546 SFLLQT
+546 FLLQT
-552 MMGNQNQLELQ
+552 MRGNQQQLELQ
-563 AENKT
+563 VENKT
-568 EHTLNFREKIQRD
+568 EHTLHFREKIQRD
-581 SMIEALEKTN
+581 SMIEALQKTN
-591 GNVSLASKLLD
+591 GNVSLAAKLLN

-610 RMQKYKLKS
+610 RMQKYKL
-619 RFL
+619 

>member
-28 RISESWHRCKQAN
+28 RISESWHRCKEAN
-41 VNPHMNKGQKILSS
+41 VDPHINKGQKILSS
-55 NFFQDQK
+55 NIFQDQK
-62 KKSEIF
+62 KKSEIL
-68 LDIAIPQL
+68 LDIAIPQI
-76 QNMRRTIDELQMM
+76 QNMRKTIDELQMM

-105 QQTLKRAKHINF
+105 EQTLKRAKHINF

-132 IGTALQIEEAIMIS
+132 IGTALEIEEAIMIS

-241 SKKVR
+241 SKRVR
-246 ERVSNWSRMK
+246 ERVCNWSRMK
-256 LEDLMQNGLKP
+256 LADLMHFGLKT
-267 KLEVPIYSNDRM
+267 KLEVPIYSNNRM

-290 QGNVFSTS
+290 QVKSFSTF
-298 PFINGVTFP
+298 PFINGITFP
-307 GVIGTSNAFQH
+307 GVIGTSSAFQH

-349 IHENSSR
+349 IHENSPR

-361 IAVNCGSLPK
+361 IAVNCGALPK

-426 QERIVTPI
+426 QERTVTPI

-492 QDFCR
+492 QQFCE
-497 RKNWNVVFPK
+497 RKNWNIVFPK
-507 NICNQLS
+507 SICNQFAL
-514 QHAWPGNIRELLN
+514 HTWPGNIRELLN

-541 CGKQI
+541 CEKQI

-552 MMGNQNQLELQ
+552 MMGNQHQLELQ
-563 AENKT
+563 TENKT
-568 EHTLNFREKIQRD
+568 ENPLNFREKIQRD

-591 GNVSLASKLLD
+591 GNVSLAAKLLD

-610 RMQKYKLKS
+610 RMQKYKL
-619 RFL
+619 

>member
-8 LHTWKKFVD
+8 LHTWKKFIN

-41 VNPHMNKGQKILSS
+41 VNPHMNKDQKILSS
-55 NFFQDQK
+55 NIFQDQK

-68 LDIAIPQL
+68 LNIAIPQI
-76 QNMRRTIDELQMM
+76 QNMRKTIDELQMM

-105 QQTLKRAKHINF
+105 KQTLKRAKHINF

-132 IGTALQIEEAIMIS
+132 IGTALEIEEAIMIS

-241 SKKVR
+241 SKSVR
-246 ERVSNWSRMK
+246 ERINNWSRMK
-256 LEDLMQNGLKP
+256 LEELMHHGLET
-267 KLEVPIYSNDRM
+267 KLEIPVYSNERM
-279 IGKCIYVKENK
+279 IGKCMYLKENK
-290 QGNVFSTS
+290 QMNTYSALT
-298 PFINGVTFP
+298 FIKGITFP
-307 GVIGTSNAFQH
+307 GVTGTSKAFQH
-318 TLEEIKLVSPTD
+318 TLEEIKLVSPTE

-338 TGVGKEYVARA
+338 TGVGKEYVAKA
-349 IHENSSR
+349 IHENSPR
-356 KNGPF
+356 KDGPF

-401 DGGTIFLDEIG
+401 NGGTLFLDEIG

-426 QERIVTPI
+426 QERTITPI

-492 QDFCR
+492 QHFCE

-507 NICNQLS
+507 SICNQFL
-514 QHAWPGNIRELLN
+514 QHTWPGNIRELVN
-527 VLERIYILSQGREI
+527 ALERIYILSQGREI
-541 CGKQI
+541 CEKQVA
-546 SFLLQT
+546 FLLQT
-552 MMGNQNQLELQ
+552 MMGNQQQLEIQ
-563 AENKT
+563 VENIT

-581 SMIEALEKTN
+581 SMIEALQKTN
-591 GNVSLASKLLD
+591 GNVSLAAKLLD

-610 RMQKYKLKS
+610 RMQKFKL
-619 RFL
+619 

>member
-23 NRINE
+23 NRMNE

-55 NFFQDQK
+55 NIFQDQK

-76 QNMRRTIDELQMM
+76 QNMRKTIDELQMM

-246 ERVSNWSRMK
+246 EHVSNWSRMK
-256 LEDLMQNGLKP
+256 LEDLMQHGLKP
-267 KLEVPIYSNDRM
+267 KLEVPVYSNDRM
-279 IGKCIYVKENK
+279 IGKCIYVQENK
-290 QGNVFSTS
+290 QGNLFSAS
-298 PFINGVTFP
+298 PFINGITFP

-349 IHENSSR
+349 IHENSPR
-356 KNGPF
+356 KNGLF

-426 QERIVTPI
+426 QERTVTPI

-492 QDFCR
+492 QDFCE

-507 NICNQLS
+507 SICNQFS
-514 QHAWPGNIRELLN
+514 QHKWPGNIRELLN

-541 CGKQI
+541 CEKQI

-552 MMGNQNQLELQ
+552 MMGNQHQLALQ
-563 AENKT
+563 TENKT

-591 GNVSLASKLLD
+591 GNVSLAAKLLD

-610 RMQKYKLKS
+610 RMQKYKL
-619 RFL
+619 

>member
-8 LHTWKKFVD
+8 LHTWKKFVN

-23 NRINE
+23 NRINQ

-41 VNPHMNKGQKILSS
+41 VNPHMNKGQKVLSS
-55 NFFQDQK
+55 NIFREQK

-68 LDIAIPQL
+68 LDIALPQI
-76 QNMRRTIDELQMM
+76 QNMRKTIDELQMM

-105 QQTLKRAKHINF
+105 KQTLKRAKHINF

-132 IGTALQIEEAIMIS
+132 IGTALEIEEAIMIS

-151 SVASHSWSCAA
+151 SVVSHSWSCAA
-162 APIHNDDGKLIGVL
+162 APIHNDDGKLIGIL

-241 SKKVR
+241 SKSVR
-246 ERVSNWSRMK
+246 ERVTNWSRMK
-256 LEDLMQNGLKP
+256 LEDLVHHGLET
-267 KLEVPIYSNDRM
+267 KLEIPVYSNERM
-279 IGKCIYVKENK
+279 IGKCMYLKENK
-290 QGNVFSTS
+290 QMNTYSA
-298 PFINGVTFP
+298 FIFIKGITFP
-307 GVIGTSNAFQH
+307 GVTGTSKAFQH

-349 IHENSSR
+349 IHENSPR
-356 KNGPF
+356 KDGPF

-401 DGGTIFLDEIG
+401 NGGTLFLDEIG

-426 QERIVTPI
+426 QERTITPI

-492 QDFCR
+492 QHFCE

-507 NICNQLS
+507 SIYNQFL
-514 QHAWPGNIRELLN
+514 QHTWPGNIRELVN

-541 CGKQI
+541 CEKQVA
-546 SFLLQT
+546 FLIQT
-552 MMGNQNQLELQ
+552 MTGNQQQLELQ
-563 AENKT
+563 VENKT

-591 GNVSLASKLLD
+591 GNVSLAAKLLN

-610 RMQKYKLKS
+610 RMQKYKL
-619 RFL
+619 

>member
-28 RISESWHRCKQAN
+28 RISESWYRCKQAN

-55 NFFQDQK
+55 DIFQDQK

-68 LDIAIPQL
+68 LDIAIPQI
-76 QNMRRTIDELQMM
+76 QNMRKTIDELQMM

-105 QQTLKRAKHINF
+105 KQTLQRAKHINF
-117 IEGVKWTEAAVGTNA
+117 VEGVKWTEAAVGTNA
-132 IGTALQIEEAIMIS
+132 IGTALEIEEAIMIS

-205 IRVHQNELHLI
+205 IRVHQNELQLI
-216 HRFLDVIDSDEQ
+216 HRFLDVIDSNEQ

-241 SKKVR
+241 SKRVR
-246 ERVSNWSRMK
+246 ERVCNWSRMK
-256 LEDLMQNGLKP
+256 LEDLMHYGLKT
-267 KLEVPIYSNDRM
+267 KLEVPVYSNNRM

-290 QGNVFSTS
+290 QGNLFSTV
-298 PFINGVTFP
+298 PLINGITFP
-307 GVIGTSNAFQH
+307 GVIGTSSAFQH

-349 IHENSSR
+349 IHENSPR
-356 KNGPF
+356 KDGPF

-426 QERIVTPI
+426 QERTVTPI

-472 VYPLYVPSLIERKED
+472 VYPLYVPTLIERKED

-492 QDFCR
+492 KHFCEQ
-497 RKNWNVVFPK
+497 KNWNVVFPK
-507 NICNQLS
+507 SICNQFY
-514 QHAWPGNIRELLN
+514 QHTWPGNIRELLN
-527 VLERIYILSQGREI
+527 VLERIYILSQGQEI
-541 CGKQI
+541 CEKQI

-552 MMGNQNQLELQ
+552 MMGNQHQLALQ
-563 AENKT
+563 AENKI
-568 EHTLNFREKIQRD
+568 ENTLNFRERIQRD

-591 GNVSLASKLLD
+591 GNVSLAAKLLD

-610 RMQKYKLKS
+610 RMQKYKL
-619 RFL
+619 

>member
-8 LHTWKKFVD
+8 LHAWKKFVN

-23 NRINE
+23 NRINQ

-55 NFFQDQK
+55 HIFREQK

-68 LDIAIPQL
+68 LDIALPQI
-76 QNMRRTIDELQMM
+76 QNMRKTIDELQMM

-105 QQTLKRAKHINF
+105 KQTLKRAKHINF

-132 IGTALQIEEAIMIS
+132 IGTALEIEEAIMIS

-162 APIHNDDGKLIGVL
+162 APIHNDDGKLIGIL

-241 SKKVR
+241 SKSVR
-246 ERVSNWSRMK
+246 ERVTNWSRMK
-256 LEDLMQNGLKP
+256 LEELMHHGLET
-267 KLEVPIYSNDRM
+267 KLEIPVYSNERM
-279 IGKCIYVKENK
+279 IGKCMYLKENK
-290 QGNVFSTS
+290 QMNTYSAFT
-298 PFINGVTFP
+298 FIKGITFP
-307 GVIGTSNAFQH
+307 GVTGTSRAFQH

-349 IHENSSR
+349 IHENSPR
-356 KNGPF
+356 KDGPF

-371 ELMESELFG
+371 ELIESELFG

-401 DGGTIFLDEIG
+401 KGGTLFLDEIG

-426 QERIVTPI
+426 QERTITSI

-457 VEEGKFRQDLYYRLH
+457 VEEGKFRQDLYYHLH

-492 QDFCR
+492 QHFCEQ
-497 RKNWNVVFPK
+497 KNWNVVFPK
-507 NICNQLS
+507 SICNQFL
-514 QHAWPGNIRELLN
+514 QHTWPGNIRELVN
-527 VLERIYILSQGREI
+527 ALERIYILSQGREI
-541 CGKQI
+541 CEKQVA
-546 SFLLQT
+546 LLIQT
-552 MMGNQNQLELQ
+552 VMGNQQQLELQ
-563 AENKT
+563 VENKT

-581 SMIEALEKTN
+581 SMIEALQKTN
-591 GNVSLASKLLD
+591 GNVSLAAKLLD

-610 RMQKYKLKS
+610 RMQKYKL
-619 RFL
+619 

>member
-55 NFFQDQK
+55 NIFQDQK

-76 QNMRRTIDELQMM
+76 QNMRKTIDELQMM

-256 LEDLMQNGLKP
+256 LEDLMQHGLKP
-267 KLEVPIYSNDRM
+267 KLEVPVYSNDRM

-298 PFINGVTFP
+298 PFINGITFP

-349 IHENSSR
+349 IHENSPR

-361 IAVNCGSLPK
+361 IDVNCGSLPK

-426 QERIVTPI
+426 QERTVTPI

-492 QDFCR
+492 QDFCE

-507 NICNQLS
+507 SICNQFS
-514 QHAWPGNIRELLN
+514 QHTWPGNIRELLN

-541 CGKQI
+541 CEKQI

-552 MMGNQNQLELQ
+552 MMENQHQLALQ
-563 AENKT
+563 TENKT

-591 GNVSLASKLLD
+591 GNVSLAAKLLD

-610 RMQKYKLKS
+610 RMQKYKL
-619 RFL
+619 